1 MQSRGLGDEMA
12 KLFAVTG
19 VKAVVKSAV
28 NAISLAVKKDLDC
41 GCEKRQEDLNKLV
54 PFNTQRNEHN

>member
-19 VKAVVKSAV
+19 VKSVVKSTV
-28 NAISLAVKKDLDC
+28 RAISLAVGKDLDC
-41 GCEKRQEDLNKLV
+41 GCEQRQEALNRLV
-54 PFNTQRNEHN
+54 PFNTQNNEPK